1 MSRIFASF
9 VGVLAVAWMSA
20 TPLQAQTRPIVK
32 TLGPDFPKSEMF
44 IGNSFFYYNNG
55 LPGHLSLLEKAAD
68 PEHKQDY
75 RATMVTIGGS
85 GFDWHDVES
94 YFRPDA
100 IGRYSFDDHNNVVFN
115 KPGKQ
120 FDAAVMMD
128 CSQCPIHPTL
138 KPIFTEYAKKDSDIV
153 RAHGAIPVFFM
164 SWAYADKPEMT
175 AQLAEAYTVAGNANN
190 ALVIPAGL
198 AFARAL
204 ANGGRAAIVVPDKA
218 LGPVVDEVAQHLFV
232 LLFHHLFDELGKI
245 LGGDDVGVRRFLR
258 RENVA
263 ADEEVRDQVRVADA
277 RVFRLHMVDLP
288 LVLDVVVEAG
298 DGFLEGLGH
307 C

>member
-1 MSRIFASF
+1 MSRIVASL

-20 TPLQAQTRPIVK
+20 TPLQAQTRPNVK

-55 LPGHLSLLEKAAD
+55 LPGHLSLLERAAD

-153 RAHGAIPVFFM
+153 RVHGAIPVFFM

-204 ANGGRAAIVVPDKA
+204 AKQP
-218 LGPVVDEVAQHLFV
+218 
-232 LLFHHLFDELGKI
+232 ELN
-245 LGGDDVGVRRFLR
+245 LY
-258 RENVA
+258 
-263 ADEEVRDQVRVADA
+263 VADKRHPTLA
-277 RVFRLHMVDLP
+277 GTYLAACTTFAALTGRSPVGNSYVAG
-288 LVLDVVVEAG
+288 LDEPTAHLLQQVAWDTVQDYYG
-298 DGFLEGLGH
+298 K
-307 C
+307 